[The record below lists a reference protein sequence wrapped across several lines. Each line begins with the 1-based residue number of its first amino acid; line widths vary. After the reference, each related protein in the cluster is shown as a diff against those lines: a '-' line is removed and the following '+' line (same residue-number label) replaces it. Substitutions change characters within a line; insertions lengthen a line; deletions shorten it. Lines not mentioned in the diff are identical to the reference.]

1 MLQVLLV
8 DDEMP
13 ARDELKY
20 LLSQR
25 SDVAVIGEADDA
37 AEAIRLAV
45 KLKPDVIF
53 LDIEM
58 REVSGLEA
66 GVILRRVVPDTLLVF
81 ATAYD
86 SYAIKAFEVGAID
99 YLLKPFEQ
107 ARIDETIERLKSY
120 RQEDWRAVAQ
130 KQSEV
135 LSINRIRVNKL
146 ALEKDG
152 KIVMVPY
159 QDILY
164 AYAHL
169 GAVKVVLEQGGKG
182 IYSGTLAD
190 FEDRVRGTNMMRVH
204 KSYLVNLDKVREVV
218 PWFKGTYW
226 LKVEGSTEEIPVSKT
241 QIKEIKEILGL
252 K

>member
-182 IYSGTLAD
+182 TYSGTLAD

>member
-120 RQEDWRAVAQ
+120 RQEDWRAVAK

-182 IYSGTLAD
+182 TYSGTLAD
-190 FEDRVRGTNMMRVH
+190 FEDRVRSTNMMRVH

-226 LKVEGSTEEIPVSKT
+226 LKVDGSADEIPVSKT

>member
-25 SDVAVIGEADDA
+25 SDVAVIGEADCA
-37 AEAIRLAV
+37 AEAIRLAMEH
-45 KLKPDVIF
+45 KPDVIF
-53 LDIEM
+53 LDIEL
-58 REVSGLEA
+58 RDVSGLET
-66 GVILRRVVPDTLLVF
+66 GVILRRVAPDTLLVF

-86 SYAIKAFEVGAID
+86 SYALKAFEVGAID
-99 YLLKPFEQ
+99 YLLQPFEKV
-107 ARIDETIERLKSY
+107 RIDETIERLKSY
-120 RQEDWRAVAQ
+120 RQDNWREIAK

-135 LSINRIRVNKL
+135 LSVKRIRVKKL
-146 ALEKDG
+146 ALERDG

-159 QDILY
+159 QDIVY

-169 GAVKVVLEQGGKG
+169 GAVQVVLEQGGKG
-182 IYSGTLAD
+182 TYSGTLAD
-190 FEDRVRGTNMMRVH
+190 FEERVRGTNMMRVH

-226 LKVEGSTEEIPVSKT
+226 LKVEGSAEEIPVSKT

>member
-1 MLQVLLV
+1 MLQVFLV

-120 RQEDWRAVAQ
+120 RQEDWRAVAK

-182 IYSGTLAD
+182 TYSGTLAD
-190 FEDRVRGTNMMRVH
+190 FEDRVRSTNMMRVH

-226 LKVEGSTEEIPVSKT
+226 LKVDGSADEIPVSKT

>member
-45 KLKPDVIF
+45 TLKPDVIF

-120 RQEDWRAVAQ
+120 RQEDWRAVAK

-135 LSINRIRVNKL
+135 LSVNRIRVNKL

-182 IYSGTLAD
+182 TYSGTLAD

-226 LKVEGSTEEIPVSKT
+226 LKVDGSADEIPVSKT